1 VPSPTDDR
9 SGELDRHWAS
19 RQAGSSAGRSDGRGA
34 IGGAVCALV
43 LAVAFFLPVHHL
55 LRSSAASQEEG
66 SVLEYGVL
74 TAHGEVPTRDF
85 QAIYGPASEWV
96 PALAFKLAGPS
107 VFVERTLGLA
117 YRALLLAAVYSLGRR
132 WSRVAGVTG
141 ALLCWAVLLPFG
153 PLAWAW
159 IGGLALASAGLAC
172 LVGGTRPLDRP
183 RLLVVGGGVLSGMA
197 LLFRPDLVLAVGL
210 SAAVVFKGT
219 RRQQAKGW
227 LVGLLGG
234 VAPYLWLVLTAGP
247 AMVVRGLVL
256 DPVLRMRSGRRLPVP
271 PSLGHVD
278 EYFTRVFGA
287 LSGGHRW
294 PGLSLSVQLAGYFY
308 FLVGTI
314 LLVVW
319 AAVRAQRRGR
329 GPALLA
335 VAAFAVGLAPQLV
348 QRLEVNHMRIVG
360 CFWVAL
366 LPIAILELAG
376 RSASRG
382 WTWALTG
389 VAVAAGLTATS
400 TYFAGQLAVDT
411 MPGFGDS
418 GSGVT
423 STVRASGRSLPAG
436 SPALAQQIKSVV
448 TVIDN
453 RARPGQRLFVGPIDL
468 RFTNYNETFL
478 YYLLPRLVPATYYLE
493 MNPGLAN
500 RPGSGLAKDVASADW
515 LILTSRFVNWSE
527 PNTSSHPGSAAANEV
542 VARKFCLVARV
553 FPYEV
558 LRRASDGPRSAGGCA
573 DPTVAGG

>member
-1 VPSPTDDR
+1 M
-9 SGELDRHWAS
+9 
-19 RQAGSSAGRSDGRGA
+19 
-34 IGGAVCALV
+34 
-43 LAVAFFLPVHHL
+43 

-66 SVLEYGVL
+66 SVLEYGIL
-74 TAHGEVPTRDF
+74 TSHGKVPTRDF

-96 PALAFKLAGPS
+96 PAVAFKLAGPS

-117 YRALLLAAVYSLGRR
+117 YRALLLAAVYLLGRR
-132 WSRVAGVTG
+132 WSRVAGLTG

-159 IGGLALASAGLAC
+159 IGGLAFASAGLAC
-172 LVGGTRPLDRP
+172 LVGGGRPLHRP
-183 RLLVVGGGVLSGMA
+183 ALSVVGGGVLSGIA

-210 SAAVVFKGT
+210 SAAVVFSGS
-219 RRQQAKGW
+219 RRQQGKAW
-227 LVGLLGG
+227 LVGLLVG
-234 VAPYLWLVLTAGP
+234 VAPYLWLFLAAGP
-247 AMVVRGLVL
+247 GTVVRGLVL

-287 LSGGHRW
+287 LSEGHRW
-294 PGLSLSVQLAGYFY
+294 PGFSLSVQLAGYFY

-314 LLVVW
+314 LVIVW
-319 AAVRAQRRGR
+319 AAIRTRRGGR

-335 VAAFAVGLAPQLV
+335 MAAFAVGLAPQLV
-348 QRLEVNHMRIVG
+348 QRVEVNHMRMVG

-389 VAVAAGLTATS
+389 AVVAAGLTATS

-418 GSGVT
+418 SNGVT

-436 SPALAQQIKSVV
+436 SPALAQQIQGVV
-448 TVIDN
+448 NVIDKV
-453 RARPGQRLFVGPIDL
+453 ARPGQRLFVGPGDL

-478 YYLLPRLVPATYYLE
+478 YYLLPSLVPATYFLE

-500 RPGSGLAKDVASADW
+500 RPGSRLASDVASADW
-515 LILTSRFVNWSE
+515 VILTSRFVNWSE
-527 PNTSSHPGSAAANEV
+527 PNTSTRPGSVAANEV
-542 VARKFCLVARV
+542 VARDFCVVARV

-558 LRRASDGPRSAGGCA
+558 LQRAGDARRRAGGCVEPIA
-573 DPTVAGG
+573 ASG